1 MATYNVTGVGGTTGH
16 PSNGR
21 TPYLVENTID
31 VSAVNGD
38 SGAAQNDV
46 LKCIDVPAETLI
58 MAAGVEVLTACSS
71 SVVIDI
77 GVTGST
83 AGFSDPDAFVDA
95 YDATGA
101 AYAPRDVADAAPMLT
116 IKTADTNDA
125 LLAGAASSAGK
136 SRGWAVLCD
145 ISVIDGTYT
154 KPSTKPDTAVK
165 NQTNQGK

>member
-38 SGAAQNDV
+38 SGSAQNDV
-46 LKCIDVPAETLI
+46 LKCIDVPAETII

-83 AGFSDPDAFVDA
+83 AGFSDPDAYVDA

-101 AYAPRDVADAAPMLT
+101 AYSGTLGVLPLICKVADT
-116 IKTADTNDA
+116 IDA
-125 LLAGAASSAGK
+125 LMAGAASSAGK
-136 SRGWAVLCD
+136 IRVWAILCD
-145 ISVIDGTYT
+145 ISGIDESDNNT
-154 KPSTKPDTAVK
+154 STQHDTAV
-165 NQTNQGK
+165 

>member
-38 SGAAQNDV
+38 SGSAQNDV

-77 GVTGST
+77 GITGTT
-83 AGFSDPDAFVDA
+83 AGFSDADAYVDG

-101 AYAPRDVADAAPMLT
+101 AYSGSLGVLPLIAKVAETL
-116 IKTADTNDA
+116 DA
-125 LLAGAASSAGK
+125 LVAGAASTVGK
-136 SRGWAVLCD
+136 IRVWAILCD
-145 ISVIDGTYT
+145 ISGVDETDRQ
-154 KPSTKPDTAVK
+154 SDAQHDTD
-165 NQTNQGK
+165 TS

>member
-21 TPYLVENTID
+21 TPYMVENTID

-38 SGAAQNDV
+38 SGSAQNDV
-46 LKCIDVPAETLI
+46 LKCIDVPAETI
-58 MAAGVEVLTACSS
+58 VMAAGVEVLTACSS

-77 GVTGST
+77 GITGTT
-83 AGFSDPDAFVDA
+83 AGFSDADAYVDA

-101 AYAPRDVADAAPMLT
+101 AYSGSLGVLPLLC
-116 IKTADTNDA
+116 KTADTIDA

-136 SRGWAVLCD
+136 IRVWAVLCD
-145 ISVIDGTYT
+145 ISGINESDQNT
-154 KPSTKPDTAVK
+154 STQHDTAV
-165 NQTNQGK
+165 

>member
-38 SGAAQNDV
+38 SGSAQNDV
-46 LKCIDVPAETLI
+46 LKCIDVPAETFI

-83 AGFSDPDAFVDA
+83 AGFSDPDAYVDA

-116 IKTADTNDA
+116 IKTADTIDA
-125 LLAGAASSAGK
+125 LMAGAASSAGK
-136 SRGWAVLCD
+136 IRVWAVLCD
-145 ISVIDGTYT
+145 ISGIDESDNNT
-154 KPSTKPDTAVK
+154 STQHDTAV
-165 NQTNQGK
+165 

>member
-83 AGFSDPDAFVDA
+83 AGFSDPDAYVDA

-101 AYAPRDVADAAPMLT
+101 AYSGSLGVLPLICKVADT
-116 IKTADTNDA
+116 IDA
-125 LLAGAASSAGK
+125 LMAGAASSAGK
-136 SRGWAVLCD
+136 IRVWAILCD
-145 ISVIDGTYT
+145 LSGIDESDNNT
-154 KPSTKPDTAVK
+154 STQHDTAV
-165 NQTNQGK
+165 